1 MIRLKSAPRM
11 WTATRF
17 SFING
22 TLDNI
27 AENSHNNRRNN
38 EKNLRKKERKEM
50 TEVRIFSY
58 PTEAERWRHFFL
70 NTMVFK
76 SLYNI
81 QKQHVSNKT

>member
-38 EKNLRKKERKEM
+38 EKKLKKEGKKGNDRSSY
-50 TEVRIFSY
+50 IFL
-58 PTEAERWRHFFL
+58 PHRGRALAAFFL
-70 NTMVFK
+70 NTMMFK